1 MGIVRKTI
9 SVDESQDS
17 WVKAQ
22 VASGRFASDSEVHRD
37 ALKKAQ
43 KQYDKQQ
50 WLDAELEK
58 GLNSPLINQSIP
70 EIIAELKE
78 DLRAKG
84 EL

>member
-22 VASGRFASDSEVHRD
+22 VESGRFASDSEVHRD
-37 ALKKAQ
+37 ALKRAQ
-43 KQYDKQQ
+43 KRYEKQQ

-78 DLRAKG
+78 DLRAKV